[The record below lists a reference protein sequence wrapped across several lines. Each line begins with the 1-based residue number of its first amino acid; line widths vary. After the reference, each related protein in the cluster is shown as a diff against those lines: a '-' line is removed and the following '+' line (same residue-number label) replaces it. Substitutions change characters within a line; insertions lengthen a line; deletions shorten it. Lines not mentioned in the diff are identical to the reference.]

1 MAEKFSRKI
10 KGQIGGRKTSE
21 NNRSGGDA
29 RRREQLRKDAK
40 RQTNKTHDTKKV
52 VPGSGQ
58 R

>member
-1 MAEKFSRKI
+1 MGEKFNRKI
-10 KGQIGGRKTSE
+10 KGQLGHRRTSD

-52 VPGSGQ
+52 VPGTGQ